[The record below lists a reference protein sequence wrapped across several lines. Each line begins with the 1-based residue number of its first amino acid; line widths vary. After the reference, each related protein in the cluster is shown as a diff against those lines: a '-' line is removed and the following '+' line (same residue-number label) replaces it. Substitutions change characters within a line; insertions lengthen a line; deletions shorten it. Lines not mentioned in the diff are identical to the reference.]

1 MTEAKSLARIVGDMG
16 DLESFIKNDEFL
28 TIVNQEPPEKFIKDH
43 PLARGVKYIPIEVIE
58 MMLTKLF
65 QNWHVEVLES
75 GQLLNSVRVTV
86 RLHYTHPITKQ
97 SMYQDG
103 IGAVAIQVDKG
114 KNASDLGA
122 IKSNA
127 IMLALPAA
135 KSFAIKDAAE
145 HIGKVFGR
153 DLNRKDTMAFNPS
166 YATGEEPDYHDYN
179 KFVKVDQLKQLKE
192 AAEKF
197 SGLSDDKEVNNWFL
211 ETVGKQMIHVKQTEF
226 DNVLRFLEE
235 ERWT

>member
-1 MTEAKSLARIVGDMG
+1 MSENKSLAKLVGDMG
-16 DLESFIKNDEFL
+16 DLDSFVKNDEFL
-28 TIVNQEPPEKFIKDH
+28 AIVNQEPPEKFVKEH
-43 PLARGVKYIPIEVIE
+43 PLARGVKYMPIEVIE

-65 QNWHVEVLES
+65 QRWNVEVLKT
-75 GQLLNSVRVTV
+75 GQLLNSIEVAVRV
-86 RLHYTHPITKQ
+86 HYRHPLTKD
-97 SMYQDG
+97 MEYQDG
-103 IGAVAIQVDKG
+103 VGAMQIQTDKG
-114 KNASDLGA
+114 KDASDLGA

-179 KFVKVDQLKQLKE
+179 RFVKVGQLKE
-192 AAEKF
+192 LMEASKVACGQTE
-197 SGLSDDKEVNNWFL
+197 EEAVNLWFK
-211 ETVGKQMIHVKQTEF
+211 ETVGKDMIHVMQTEF
-226 DNVLRFLEE
+226 DAVLRHIKEE
-235 ERWT
+235 QV